1 MTLLTARISGSPVT
15 DLDPAR
21 SMRIASFAFAL
32 VHRLTWRQ
40 QRALAERG

>member
-21 SMRIASFAFAL
+21 PMRSAGFAFAL
-32 VHRLTWRQ
+32 VNRFTRRQ
-40 QRALAERG
+40 QRARAERG